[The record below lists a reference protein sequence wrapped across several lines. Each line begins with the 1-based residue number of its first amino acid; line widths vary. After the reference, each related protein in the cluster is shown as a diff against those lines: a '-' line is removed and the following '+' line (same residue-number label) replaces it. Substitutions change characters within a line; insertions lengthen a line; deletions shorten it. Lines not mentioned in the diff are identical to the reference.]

1 MDHNTPVYPVPVG
14 STSVGIS
21 HYDWIAAVALLGL
34 VTRGSEV
41 KADRAMT
48 DEERD
53 LELAT
58 CAYRMADAMMSAR
71 ASAYANLA
79 RRDAAPPKTD
89 PRPIRPTPRT

>member
-1 MDHNTPVYPVPVG
+1 
-14 STSVGIS
+14 
-21 HYDWIAAVALLGL
+21 
-34 VTRGSEV
+34 
-41 KADRAMT
+41 MT

-71 ASAYANLA
+71 ANAYANLA